1 MNEMN
6 KLHDM
11 LLKANIPHTFKAM
24 DKNLFG
30 ENALQ
35 IYIYRDNTFQEEL
48 DDVVFHKF
56 SYGHE
61 MGLLE
66 TFRLGECEGF
76 ETAEQ
81 VFKGWME
88 MFF

>member
-1 MNEMN
+1 MNEIN

-11 LLKANIPHTFKAM
+11 LLKANIPHTFRTM
-24 DKNLFG
+24 NNDLFG
-30 ENALQ
+30 ADALQ
-35 IYIYRDNTFQEEL
+35 ICLYQDNTFQKEL
-48 DDVVFHKF
+48 DDVVFHRF
-56 SYGHE
+56 SHGHE

-66 TFRLGECEGF
+66 TYKLGNCEGF

-81 VFKGWME
+81 IFKGWME

>member
-11 LLKANIPHTFKAM
+11 LLKANIPHAFRTM
-24 DKNLFG
+24 NKNLYG
-30 ENALQ
+30 ENALK
-35 IYIYRDNTFQEEL
+35 ICIYRDNTFQKEL
-48 DDVVFHKF
+48 DDVVLHRF
-56 SYGHE
+56 SHGHE
-61 MGLLE
+61 TGLLE
-66 TFRLGECEGF
+66 TYKLGECEGF